1 MLGLMMNRPLLI
13 SSLIRHADRCHGD
26 TEIVSRTVEGP
37 IHRYTYRDAHGR
49 SRRLARALTRLGVAP
64 GERVGTL
71 AWNGY
76 RHFELY
82 YAVSGMEAII
92 HTINPRLFF
101 DQLTYIVHHAEDR
114 LVFFDLTF
122 LPLVEKL
129 APHCPGV
136 TTWIAMTDRA
146 HMPHSTLPNL
156 LCYEDLLAAEDDD
169 FDWPEFDEN
178 TAAGL
183 CYTSGTTGHPKG
195 VLFSHRSSVLHA
207 YAVSLP
213 DAKGYSAHSVVLPGR
228 ADVPRQRV
236 GHSVRGGAHRGEAR
250 AARRRHGRREPV
262 RALRDGKGRELGGR
276 ADGVA
281 QSHRAHAAAPAQVLD
296 AQVRDD
302 RRRGGAA
309 GDGADAHG
317 RLRPQGAARLGDDRD
332 EPRRHDQ
339 HRQGEAPPAAGRRS
353 VRAVAQAGAAASR
366 RRNEDRRRRRRRAAL
381 GRQGAR
387 AICWCGA
394 RGSCASITA
403 TKAAIR

>member
-26 TEIVSRTVEGP
+26 TEIVSRTIEGP
-37 IHRYTYRDAHGR
+37 IHRYTYRDAHAR
-49 SRRLARALTRLGVAP
+49 SRRLARALRRLGVVP

-114 LVFFDLTF
+114 LIFFDLTF

-136 TTWIAMTDRA
+136 TTWIALTDRA
-146 HMPHSTLPNL
+146 HMPPSTLPGL
-156 LCYEDLLAAEDDD
+156 LCYEDLLAAETDD

-213 DAKGYSAHSVVLPGR
+213 DVEGLFGAQRRAADR
-228 ADVPRQRV
+228 ADVPCQRV
-236 GHSVRGGAHRGEAR
+236 GHSLCGAAHGREAR
-250 AARRRHGRREPV
+250 PSRRRHGRREPL
-262 RALRDGKGRELGGR
+262 RALRDGTGRQFRRR
-276 ADGVA
+276 ADRVA
-281 QSHRAHAAAPAQVLD
+281 QSHRAHEAARAQVLD

-302 RRRGGAA
+302 RRLGGAA
-309 GDGADAHG
+309 GDGPDALR

-332 EPRRHDQ
+332 ESRRHDQ
-339 HRQGEAPPAAGRRS
+339 RREGEASTDGPPPTG
-353 VRAVAQAGAAASR
+353 SR
-366 RRNEDRRRRRRRAAL
+366 CR
-381 GRQGAR
+381 
-387 AICWCGA
+387 
-394 RGSCASITA
+394 
-403 TKAAIR
+403 